1 MDKLRKIEDESL
13 QVKIHNC
20 NVNRNYS
27 WLQKKK
33 LQRGFPNKI
42 YTE

>member
-33 LQRGFPNKI
+33 VTKRFPKQNI
-42 YTE
+42 H